1 MTKIVS
7 VSQSNYRLIVQN
19 GGNVT
24 LDVGTPS
31 SGGTVTITGNL
42 DVKGVTTTIESTN
55 TTVADNILQLNYG
68 ATGNGISS
76 ALNYQSGIEI
86 GRGSYSAAQF
96 VFDDSVSHFNPVTNS
111 NINGTFVMKTAD
123 SALSGLQVGVLAGNA
138 GTNFVIDLQA
148 GNGILTVANSTN
160 YYLRVAN
167 SNDIPN
173 LQYLQYYVASTYVPG
188 TSGQGV
194 AIVDRLYSPLTATV
208 STANAAILANS
219 TSLTFSIATNQ
230 RASITSSGLNVDN
243 VNVYNNTISN
253 TSLLNNL
260 VLSAVNNAVEINA
273 VLNLD
278 DQSTT
283 YTSVANKTQIYS
295 RSSQTTLAQTPGRTG
310 LFFVNQINNDELVA
324 KNRALLFSILF

>member
-19 GGNVT
+19 GGNIT
-24 LDVGTPS
+24 LDVGTAA

-76 ALNYQSGIEI
+76 ALGYQSGIEI
-86 GRGSYSAAQF
+86 ERGSYSPAQF
-96 VFDDSVSHFNPVTNS
+96 VFNDSVSHYNPVTSANV
-111 NINGTFVMKTAD
+111 NGTFVMKTAD
-123 SALSGLQVGVLAGNA
+123 GTLSGLQVGVLAGNA
-138 GTNFVIDLQA
+138 GTNFVLDMQS
-148 GNGILTVANSTN
+148 GNGIVTVANSTN

-167 SNDIPN
+167 ANDIPT
-173 LQYLQYYVASTYVPG
+173 LQYLQYYVASTYTPG

-194 AIVDRLYSPLTATV
+194 AIVDRLFSPLTATV

-219 TSLTFSIATNQ
+219 TSLTFSIAQNL
-230 RASITSSGLNVDN
+230 RAIINSTGLNVDN
-243 VNVYNNTISN
+243 INIYTNTISN
-253 TSLLNNL
+253 TSLSNNL
-260 VLSAVNNAVEINA
+260 ILSAVNNAVEINA

-278 DQSTT
+278 DQPTN
-283 YTSVANKTQIYS
+283 YTSVNGKTQIYS
-295 RSSQTTLAQTPGRTG
+295 RSSLTTLAQTPGRTG
-310 LFFVNQINNDELVA
+310 LFFTNQITSDELVA

>member
-1 MTKIVS
+1 MTKIIS

-19 GGNVT
+19 GGNIT
-24 LDVGTPS
+24 LDVGTAA

-76 ALNYQSGIEI
+76 ALGYQSGIEI
-86 GRGSYSAAQF
+86 ERGSYSPAQF
-96 VFDDSVSHFNPVTNS
+96 VFNDSVSHFNPVTNS
-111 NINGTFVMKTAD
+111 NVNGTFVMKTAD
-123 SALSGLQVGVLAGNA
+123 GTLSGLQVGVLAGNA
-138 GTNFVIDLQA
+138 GTNFVLDMQ
-148 GNGILTVANSTN
+148 NGSGIVTVANSTN

-167 SNDIPN
+167 ANDIPN

-194 AIVDRLYSPLTATV
+194 AIVDRLFSPLTATV

-219 TSLTFSIATNQ
+219 TSLNFSIAQNL
-230 RASITSSGLNVDN
+230 RATINSTGLNVDN
-243 VNVYNNTISN
+243 INIYTNTISN
-253 TSLLNNL
+253 TSLSNNL

-278 DQSTT
+278 DQSTN
-283 YTSVANKTQIYS
+283 YTSVNGTTQIYS

-310 LFFVNQINNDELVA
+310 LFFTNQITSDELVA

>member
-1 MTKIVS
+1 MSKIVS

-86 GRGSYSAAQF
+86 ERGAYSAAQF

-148 GNGILTVANSTN
+148 GNGILTLANSTN

-188 TSGQGV
+188 TSNQGV
-194 AIVDRLYSPLTATV
+194 AKVDRVFYPISGTLASADSSIQTTNTSINFAIAQNAR
-208 STANAAILANS
+208 ANINS
-219 TSLTFSIATNQ
+219 T
-230 RASITSSGLNVDN
+230 GLNVDN
-243 VNVYNNTISN
+243 INVYSNTISN

>member
-19 GGNVT
+19 GGNIT
-24 LDVGTPS
+24 LDVGTAA

-76 ALNYQSGIEI
+76 ALGYQSGIEI
-86 GRGSYSAAQF
+86 ERGAYSPAQF
-96 VFDDSVSHFNPVTNS
+96 VFNDSVSHYNPVTSS
-111 NINGTFVMKTAD
+111 NVNGTFVMKTAD
-123 SALSGLQVGVLAGNA
+123 GTLSGLQVGVLAGNA
-138 GTNFVIDLQA
+138 GTNFVLDMQS
-148 GNGILTVANSTN
+148 GNGIVTIANSTN

-167 SNDIPN
+167 ANDIPN

-194 AIVDRLYSPLTATV
+194 AIVDRLFSPLTATV

-219 TSLTFSIATNQ
+219 TSLNFSIAQNL
-230 RASITSSGLNVDN
+230 RATINSTGLNVDN
-243 VNVYNNTISN
+243 INVYTNTISN
-253 TSLLNNL
+253 TSLSNNL
-260 VLSAVNNAVEINA
+260 VLSAVNNNVEINA

-278 DQSTT
+278 DQSTN
-283 YTSVANKTQIYS
+283 YTSVNGTTQIYS

-310 LFFVNQINNDELVA
+310 LFFTNQITSDELVA

>member
-19 GGNVT
+19 GGNIT
-24 LDVGTPS
+24 LDVGTAA

-86 GRGSYSAAQF
+86 ERGAYSPAQF
-96 VFDDSVSHFNPVTNS
+96 VFNDSVSHYNPVTSS
-111 NINGTFVMKTAD
+111 NVNGTFVMKTAD
-123 SALSGLQVGVLAGNA
+123 GTLSGLQVGVLAGNA
-138 GTNFVIDLQA
+138 GTNFVLDMQS
-148 GNGILTVANSTN
+148 GNGIVTIANSTN

-167 SNDIPN
+167 SNDILN
-173 LQYLQYYVASTYVPG
+173 LQYLQYYVASTYTPG

-194 AIVDRLYSPLTATV
+194 AIVDRLFSPLTATV
-208 STANAAILANS
+208 STANSAILANS
-219 TSLTFSIATNQ
+219 TSLNFSIAQNL
-230 RASITSSGLNVDN
+230 RATINSTGLNVDN
-243 VNVYNNTISN
+243 INIYTNTISN
-253 TSLLNNL
+253 TSLSNNL

-278 DQSTT
+278 DQSTN
-283 YTSVANKTQIYS
+283 YTSVNGTTQIYS

-310 LFFVNQINNDELVA
+310 LFFTNQITSDELVA